1 MEIVDTK
8 LKGPESSEQNNQLF
22 SSGKGSN
29 KRQTPLFQG
38 ITCEPWGLLTPQT
51 LILLALAI
59 PLAPSPGVSV
69 RGAAAPCQCPG
80 ELCRS
85 SNRGGNPWL

>member
-8 LKGPESSEQNNQLF
+8 PKGPESSEQNNQLF

-29 KRQTPLFQG
+29 ERQTLLFQG
-38 ITCEPWGLLTPQT
+38 ITCEPRGLLTPQT
-51 LILLALAI
+51 K